1 MKKYFFI
8 LILFCFS
15 CNESKSDIPKNLMS
29 EEQMV
34 EFLFDVNLINS
45 SRGFISKSNSNYFMV
60 RDTMLFRKHSIDCL
74 TFVRSNNFYTKNPK
88 LYIDIYDGINKKIK
102 IIKDSLKDVKN

>member
-1 MKKYFFI
+1 MNKIYFFFFVF
-8 LILFCFS
+8 LFS
-15 CNESKSDIPKNLMS
+15 CYNDQSVPENVMSKN
-29 EEQMV
+29 QMI

>member
-1 MKKYFFI
+1 MKKIFLLLFLFFI
-8 LILFCFS
+8 S
-15 CNESKSDIPKNLMS
+15 CNNNSKIDDDIMTID
-29 EEQMV
+29 EMI

-45 SRGFISKSNSNYFMV
+45 SRGFISKSNNNYFMV

-74 TFVRSNNFYTKNPK
+74 TFVRSNSFYTKNPK

-102 IIKDSLKDVKN
+102 IIKDSLNNVKN